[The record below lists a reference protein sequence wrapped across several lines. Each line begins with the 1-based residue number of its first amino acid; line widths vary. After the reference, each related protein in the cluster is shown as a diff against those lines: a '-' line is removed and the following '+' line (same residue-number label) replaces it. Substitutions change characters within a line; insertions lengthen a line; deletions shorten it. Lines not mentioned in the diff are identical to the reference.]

1 MTRQVFGF
9 CALALGVA
17 GLGYAQQQKI
27 ATINIQAAIVG
38 TRDGQKA
45 AAELESKAAPK
56 RRAIEGKQNEIN
68 SMKDQLQKGANT
80 LSEAAKNDLYR
91 TIDQKTK
98 SLNREMEDIQAEME
112 QEQQKAINDLGQ
124 KIYAIVSKYGQD
136 HGLTMIVDVS
146 NPQTP
151 VFWALPSIDVTKDI
165 VDLYDKE
172 VPGAST
178 SSSPSSKPPIN
189 TAAPGPTRSV
199 APGTARPAAVTPGTP
214 TKKP

>member
-1 MTRQVFGF
+1 MTRQVFAF
-9 CALALGVA
+9 CALALSVA
-17 GLGYAQQQKI
+17 GFGYAQQQKI

-38 TRDGQKA
+38 TKDGQKA

-56 RRAIEGKQNEIN
+56 RRAIETKQNEIN
-68 SMKDQLQKGANT
+68 GMKDQLQKGANT
-80 LSEAAKNDLYR
+80 LSEGAKNDLYR

-112 QEQQKAINDLGQ
+112 QEQQKAINELGQ

-151 VFWALPSIDVTKDI
+151 VFWALPSIDITKDI

-172 VPGAST
+172 AGAATST
-178 SSSPSSKPPIN
+178 AAPSSKPPIN
-189 TAAPGPTRSV
+189 TAAPAPHTA
-199 APGTARPAAVTPGTP
+199 APGTPRTAAPGTP
-214 TKKP
+214 AKKP

>member
-1 MTRQVFGF
+1 VTRQVLGF
-9 CALALGVA
+9 CALALSVA

-38 TRDGQKA
+38 TKDGQKA

-56 RRAIEGKQNEIN
+56 RRVIEGKQNEIN
-68 SMKDQLQKGANT
+68 GMKDQLQKGANT

-112 QEQQKAINDLGQ
+112 AEQQKAINDLGQ
-124 KIYAIVSKYGQD
+124 KIYAIVSKYGQE
-136 HGLTMIVDVS
+136 HALTMIVDVS

-151 VFWALPSIDVTKDI
+151 VFWALPSIDITKDI

-172 VPGAST
+172 VPGATTT
-178 SSSPSSKPPIN
+178 SAPSSKPPIN
-189 TAAPGPTRSV
+189 TANPPASRPA
-199 APGTARPAAVTPGTP
+199 APGTPAR
-214 TKKP
+214 KP

>member
-9 CALALGVA
+9 CALALSVA

-38 TRDGQKA
+38 TKDGQKA

-56 RRAIEGKQNEIN
+56 RRVVEGKQNEIN

-98 SLNREMEDIQAEME
+98 SLNREMEDMQAEME

-151 VFWALPSIDVTKDI
+151 VFWALPSIDITKDI

-172 VPGAST
+172 VPGATTT
-178 SSSPSSKPPIN
+178 SAPSSKPPIN
-189 TAAPGPTRSV
+189 TAAPAPHST
-199 APGTARPAAVTPGTP
+199 APGTARPTAPGTP
-214 TKKP
+214 AKKP

>member
-9 CALALGVA
+9 CALALSVA

-38 TRDGQKA
+38 TKDGQKA

-56 RRAIEGKQNEIN
+56 RRVVEGKQNEIN

-98 SLNREMEDIQAEME
+98 SLNREMEDMQAEME

-151 VFWALPSIDVTKDI
+151 VFWALPSIDITKDI

-172 VPGAST
+172 VAGATTT
-178 SSSPSSKPPIN
+178 SAPSSKPPIN
-189 TAAPGPTRSV
+189 TAAPAPHST
-199 APGTARPAAVTPGTP
+199 APGTARPTAPGTP
-214 TKKP
+214 AKKP